1 MKEKQMPALHELQH
15 SFMAFLR
22 SRKGDVAQFVI
33 GDETLDVA
41 TRLEIYRNAYSIRL
55 KKSIETDHPVLG
67 NYLGDELFERM
78 AQGYI
83 SQCPSGFTSLRDFGN
98 SLPDYL
104 ARTDP
109 FSDNP
114 ILAEI
119 ALFERQLLFAFD
131 AADAGRARLEDLQ
144 SMAPEDWPGMLVEL
158 HPSVYT
164 FAARWNSVECW
175 QAMKEGN
182 APPMA
187 AQETM
192 HNWVLW
198 RGTDRLTQFRKLSED
213 GALMLAGLALEKTFS
228 QVCEELLAM
237 VAEDQISSVAAG
249 HLLQWVEAGIVSRV
263 HQAQT
268 QD

>member
-1 MKEKQMPALHELQH
+1 MPALHELQH
-15 SFMAFLR
+15 SFMAFLQ
-22 SRKGDVAQFVI
+22 SRTGDVAQFVI

-55 KKSIETDHPVLG
+55 TKSIETDHPVLG

-78 AQGYI
+78 ARGYI

-104 ARTDP
+104 ARIEP

-119 ALFERQLLFAFD
+119 ALFERQLLFSFD
-131 AADAGRARLEDLQ
+131 AADAARARSQDLQ
-144 SMAPEDWPGMLVEL
+144 SMAPESWPEMRVEL
-158 HPSVYT
+158 HPSVCV
-164 FAARWNSVECW
+164 FPAHWNSVASW

-182 APPMA
+182 PPPME
-187 AQETM
+187 AQGEL

-198 RGTDRLTQFRKLSED
+198 RGIDRLTQFRKLSAQ
-213 GALMLAGLALEKTFS
+213 GAAMFTGLAQGKTFS
-228 QVCEELLAM
+228 EVCEELLAI
-237 VAEDQISSVAAG
+237 VAQDQISSVAAE

-263 HQAQT
+263 LVV
-268 QD
+268 